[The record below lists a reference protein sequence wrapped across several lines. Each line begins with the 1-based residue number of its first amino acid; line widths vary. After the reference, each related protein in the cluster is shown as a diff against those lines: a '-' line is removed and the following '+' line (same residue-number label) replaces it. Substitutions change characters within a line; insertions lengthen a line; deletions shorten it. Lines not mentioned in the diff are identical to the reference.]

1 VNNGDVTLDGSGT
14 IRPMST
20 PAPARTH
27 ELSWIDRYFHITERG
42 STVGREIRGGIVT
55 FFAMS
60 YILVLNPLILSTPD
74 STGAY
79 LGGGTDGPNFAA
91 VAAGTAIVAGL
102 MSILMGTAAKFPL
115 ALAAG
120 MGLNALIAYT
130 IVGLP
135 GMTWADAMGIVV
147 LEGIII
153 LILVL
158 TGLREAVFRAVP
170 QQLKVAISVGIGL
183 FIALVGLVNA
193 GIVRPGGTPLQLG
206 IDGSLMGWPALV
218 FVVGLFLILVLL
230 VKKVRGAILIGVI
243 TATVLAAVIEAI
255 AHIGPM
261 SDDNVTGWGLT
272 VPAVEDSFFATPDFA
287 TFGEFSLFGAITK
300 IGPIAAILLIFSLM
314 LADFF
319 DTMGT
324 MVAVGSEADLLDEN
338 GNPPRTRAIL
348 VVDSIA
354 AAAGGAA
361 GVSSNTSY
369 IESAA
374 GVGDGGR
381 TGLTS
386 VVTGIA
392 FLLATFLAPL
402 AEFVPYEAATPAL
415 VVVGFLMMQQVTEI
429 NWRDL
434 GIAVPAFLTIV
445 LMPFAYSIT
454 VGIGAGFIAYVILQA
469 ARKGG
474 ARKVHWLMWVVAA
487 LFVVYFTLGPIQQAL
502 NI

>member
-1 VNNGDVTLDGSGT
+1 
-14 IRPMST
+14 MST
-20 PAPARTH
+20 PAPTSAHR
-27 ELSWIDRYFHITERG
+27 SWLDRRFQITERG

-74 STGAY
+74 STGAF

-91 VAAGTAIVAGL
+91 VAAGTALVAGL
-102 MSILMGTAAKFPL
+102 MSILMGTAANFPL

-120 MGLNALIAYT
+120 LGLNAVVAYT
-130 IVGLP
+130 LVSLP

-147 LEGIII
+147 LEGILI

-170 QQLKVAISVGIGL
+170 QQLKVAISVGLGL

-206 IDGSLMGWPALV
+206 VNGSIVGWPALV
-218 FVVGLFLILVLL
+218 FIVGLFLILILL
-230 VKKVRGAILIGVI
+230 VKKVRGAILIGVVV
-243 TATVLAAVIEAI
+243 ATVLAAVIEAV
-255 AHIGPM
+255 AQVGPI
-261 SDDNVTGWGLT
+261 SDENVGGWGLT
-272 VPAVEDSFFATPDFA
+272 VPSLDGGSVFSLP
-287 TFGEFSLFGAITK
+287 EFSTLGQFSLLGAIGK
-300 IGPIAAILLIFSLM
+300 IGIVSAALLIFSLM

-324 MVAVGSEADLLDEN
+324 MVAIGSEAGLLDEE
-338 GNPPRTRAIL
+338 GNPPRTRSIL

-354 AAAGGAA
+354 AAAGGAG

-392 FLLATFLAPL
+392 FLLSIFLAPL

-415 VVVGFLMMQQVTEI
+415 VVVGFLMMQQVTDI
-429 NWRDL
+429 NWRDVT
-434 GIAVPAFLTIV
+434 IAVPAFLTII

-454 VGIGAGFIAYVILQA
+454 VGIGAGFIAYVVLSA
-469 ARKGG
+469 VKKGG
-474 ARKVHWLMWVVAA
+474 ARKVHWLMWVVAV
-487 LFVVYFTLGPIQQAL
+487 LFVIYFTLGPIQEAL
-502 NI
+502 GV

>member
-1 VNNGDVTLDGSGT
+1 
-14 IRPMST
+14 MST
-20 PAPARTH
+20 PAPARTQ
-27 ELSWIDRYFHITERG
+27 ELNWIDRYFQITERG

-206 IDGSLMGWPALV
+206 VDGSLVGWPALV

-230 VKKVRGAILIGVI
+230 VKKIRGAILIGVV
-243 TATVLAAVIEAI
+243 TATVLAAIIEAV

-261 SDDNVTGWGLT
+261 SEDNVGGWGLT
-272 VPAVEDSFFATPDFA
+272 VPTIDGSSILGLPDFS
-287 TFGEFSLFGAITK
+287 TLGQFSLFGAITK
-300 IGPIAAILLIFSLM
+300 VGAVAAILLIFSLM

-324 MVAVGSEADLLDEN
+324 MVAVGSEADLLDED
-338 GNPPRTRAIL
+338 GNPPKTKQIL
-348 VVDSIA
+348 VVDSVA

-361 GVSSNTSY
+361 SVSSNTSY

-374 GVGDGGR
+374 GVGEGAR
-381 TGLTS
+381 TGFAS

-392 FLLATFLAPL
+392 FLLATFLSPL
-402 AEFVPYEAATPAL
+402 VAMVPIEAVAPAL
-415 VVVGFLMMQQVTEI
+415 VVVGFLMAMGVT
-429 NWRDL
+429 
-434 GIAVPAFLTIV
+434 GIDWKQFDIAFPAFLVII
-445 LMPFAYSIT
+445 LMPFTYSIT
-454 VGIGAGFIAYVILQA
+454 VGIGAGFIAYVVLKVA
-469 ARKGG
+469 KG
-474 ARKVHWLMWVVAA
+474 KVREIHLLMWVSAV
-487 LFVVYFTLGPIQQAL
+487 LFVIYFVQGPIRAA
-502 NI
+502 IGI

>member
-1 VNNGDVTLDGSGT
+1 
-14 IRPMST
+14 MST
-20 PAPARTH
+20 TAPTRTH
-27 ELSWIDRYFHITERG
+27 NRSWLDRHFQISERG

-74 STGAY
+74 STGAF

-91 VAAGTAIVAGL
+91 VAAGTALVAGL
-102 MSILMGTAAKFPL
+102 MSILMGAVANFPL

-120 MGLNALIAYT
+120 LGLNAVVAYT

-147 LEGIII
+147 LEGLLI
-153 LILVL
+153 LVLVL

-170 QQLKVAISVGIGL
+170 QQLKVAISVGLGL
-183 FIALVGLVNA
+183 FIALIGLVNA
-193 GIVRPGGTPLQLG
+193 GIVRPGGTPLELG
-206 IDGSLMGWPALV
+206 HNGSIVGWPSVV
-218 FVVGLFLILVLL
+218 FIVGLFLILILF
-230 VKKVRGAILIGVI
+230 VKKVRGAILIGVVV
-243 TATVLAAVIEAI
+243 ATILAGVIEAV
-255 AHIGPM
+255 ADVGLRA
-261 SDDNVTGWGLT
+261 DGDVGGWGLT
-272 VPAVEDSFFATPDFA
+272 VPAIEGSI
-287 TFGEFSLFGAITK
+287 FSLPEFLTLGQFSLVGAVTK
-300 IGPIAAILLIFSLM
+300 LGIVSAALLIFSLM

-324 MVAVGSEADLLDEN
+324 MVAVGSEAGLLDEE
-338 GNPPRTRAIL
+338 GNPPRTRSIL
-348 VVDSIA
+348 IVDSVA
-354 AAAGGAA
+354 AAAGGAG

-392 FLLATFLAPL
+392 FLLSIFLAPL
-402 AEFVPYEAATPAL
+402 AQFVPYEAATPAL
-415 VVVGFLMMQQVTEI
+415 VVVGFLMMQQVTDI

-434 GIAVPAFLTIV
+434 SIAVPAFLTII
-445 LMPFAYSIT
+445 LMPFSYSIS
-454 VGIGAGFIAYVILQA
+454 VGIGAGFIAYVVLA
-469 ARKGG
+469 AAKKGG
-474 ARKVHWLMWVVAA
+474 ARKVHWLMWAVAV
-487 LFVVYFTLGPIQQAL
+487 LFVIYFALGPIQDL
-502 NI
+502 LGL

>member
-1 VNNGDVTLDGSGT
+1 
-14 IRPMST
+14 MST

-102 MSILMGTAAKFPL
+102 MSILMGTAARFPL

-120 MGLNALIAYT
+120 MGLNALLAYT

-193 GIVRPGGTPLQLG
+193 GIVRPG
-206 IDGSLMGWPALV
+206 DG
-218 FVVGLFLILVLL
+218 GLEAT
-230 VKKVRGAILIGVI
+230 RGAHAGTRQPL
-243 TATVLAAVIEAI
+243 
-255 AHIGPM
+255 
-261 SDDNVTGWGLT
+261 GLGRPRRLP
-272 VPAVEDSFFATPDFA
+272 VMDRACSARGGMQETP
-287 TFGEFSLFGAITK
+287 SY
-300 IGPIAAILLIFSLM
+300 
-314 LADFF
+314 
-319 DTMGT
+319 
-324 MVAVGSEADLLDEN
+324 
-338 GNPPRTRAIL
+338 RRA
-348 VVDSIA
+348 
-354 AAAGGAA
+354 
-361 GVSSNTSY
+361 
-369 IESAA
+369 
-374 GVGDGGR
+374 
-381 TGLTS
+381 
-386 VVTGIA
+386 
-392 FLLATFLAPL
+392 
-402 AEFVPYEAATPAL
+402 
-415 VVVGFLMMQQVTEI
+415 
-429 NWRDL
+429 
-434 GIAVPAFLTIV
+434 
-445 LMPFAYSIT
+445 
-454 VGIGAGFIAYVILQA
+454 
-469 ARKGG
+469 
-474 ARKVHWLMWVVAA
+474 
-487 LFVVYFTLGPIQQAL
+487 
-502 NI
+502 